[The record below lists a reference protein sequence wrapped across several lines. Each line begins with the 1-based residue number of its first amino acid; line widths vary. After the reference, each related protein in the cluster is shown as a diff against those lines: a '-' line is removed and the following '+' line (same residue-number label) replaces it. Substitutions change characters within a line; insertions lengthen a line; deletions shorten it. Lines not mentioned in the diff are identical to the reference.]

1 MAIKSGETTYH
12 QAKRGI
18 VQNGLVLNL
27 DAGVDASYDGGTT
40 WRDLEGGN
48 DGTLTN
54 MTDNFDSANGGSL
67 TFDGSNEQVIGTN
80 SELLSFGDGSNDSP
94 FSLSCWCYLAANSP
108 ASNFPLI
115 AKYRSYQPFR
125 GEYSFSV
132 ISGNKLIMQCVD
144 GTTTVRCRRTSVDS
158 LSTNRWYN
166 LVSTYNANGSD
177 SGLVLYLNGVVFQSS
192 GAGEDG
198 SYVAMQRAGDPSE
211 LTIGGFLDEG
221 NTFYQGYFNGNISNV
236 SIYNRALTATE
247 VLQNYN
253 VTRHRFGV

>member
-27 DAGVDASYDGGTT
+27 DAGVDASYNGGTT
-40 WRDLEGGN
+40 WRDLAGSN
-48 DGTLTN
+48 NGTLTN
-54 MTDNFDSANGGSL
+54 GPTFDTGNGGSIV
-67 TFDGSNEQVIGTN
+67 FDGSNDQVIGTN

-94 FSLSCWCYLAANSP
+94 FSLSCWCYLAANCPPSG
-108 ASNFPLI
+108 FPLI
-115 AKYRSYQPFR
+115 AKYRSHDPFR

-132 ISGNKLIMQCVD
+132 ISGNKIAIQCLD
-144 GTTTVRCRRTSVDS
+144 GATTVRCRRTSVDS
-158 LSTNRWYN
+158 LSANRWYN

-177 SGLVLYLNGVVFQSS
+177 SGLVLYLNGAVFQSS

-221 NTFYQGYFNGNISNV
+221 NLTYQGYLNGKV
-236 SIYNRALTATE
+236 SQASVYNRALTATE

-253 VTRHRFGV
+253 ATRHRFGV